1 MTEEA
6 EYDDGYGDKPREEA
20 DVCLAVYMENIL
32 LSSNQLLH
40 IAIECYAEAYK
51 IQEKESRFWFRFES
65 DASEFTDIVDSYSK
79 SNLKKK
85 RKSKPKA

>member
-6 EYDDGYGDKPREEA
+6 EYDDGYSDKPRAEA

-32 LSSNQLLH
+32 LSSNQVLH

-51 IQEKESRFWFRFES
+51 LQKKECKFWFRFET
-65 DASEFTDIVDSYSK
+65 DAAEFTYIIQSYSK

-85 RKSKPKA
+85 RKPKPKA

>member
-6 EYDDGYGDKPREEA
+6 EYDDGYGEKPREEA

-40 IAIECYAEAYK
+40 IAIECYAEAYR
-51 IQEKESRFWFRFES
+51 IEEKECRFWFRFES
-65 DASEFTDIVDSYSK
+65 DAAEFTDIVESCCI

-85 RKSKPKA
+85 RKPKA

>member
-1 MTEEA
+1 MIEQA

-20 DVCLAVYMENIL
+20 DVCLAVSMGNIL

-40 IAIECYAEAYK
+40 IAVECYAEAYR
-51 IQEKESRFWFRFES
+51 IQEKECRFWFRFET
-65 DASEFTDIVDSYSK
+65 DAAEFTDIIESYCK

-85 RKSKPKA
+85 PKGKPKA